1 MKKKLQKM
9 SKRSNLRKNFTRS
22 INSILST
29 SGDLPETLRKL
40 CLSTESPY
48 QKIKWNYGIS
58 CSGIDWKKTVHS
70 GFRLWNIGEW
80 YEHPLAGALKIIS
93 PKDKKQTFP
102 LMFQSTFFKNTTT
115 SVVTTS
121 WSLWFSNEQPQLRF
135 NCSNLIIETPG
146 KGVKYVQS

>member
-48 QKIKWNYGIS
+48 QKIK
-58 CSGIDWKKTVHS
+58 
-70 GFRLWNIGEW
+70 
-80 YEHPLAGALKIIS
+80 
-93 PKDKKQTFP
+93 
-102 LMFQSTFFKNTTT
+102 
-115 SVVTTS
+115 
-121 WSLWFSNEQPQLRF
+121 
-135 NCSNLIIETPG
+135 
-146 KGVKYVQS
+146 